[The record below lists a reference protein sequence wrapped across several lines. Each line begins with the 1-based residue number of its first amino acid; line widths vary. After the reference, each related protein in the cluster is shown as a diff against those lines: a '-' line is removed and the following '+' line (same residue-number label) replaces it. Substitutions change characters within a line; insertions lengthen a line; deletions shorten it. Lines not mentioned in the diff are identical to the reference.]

1 MGIDELLREL
11 REDRVHGGAS
21 WYFLRGIEV
30 IKSAVEQGGLGP
42 DDIRVLLNE
51 LRSVRPGMASIIN
64 LTDIVDHALGVGL
77 DLNNV
82 IAKLRYWYETSS
94 KHLMT
99 QLDRFPVMCGS
110 KVITISYSSAVNMAL
125 SRWSRCIDTL
135 YIMESRPGNEIS
147 QAIKDY
153 SKYVSNI
160 VPIPDSAITYFMRNV
175 NYVISGADG
184 LYSDGYFI
192 NKVGTE
198 ALFVIARRF
207 DVNTIVVAE
216 SYKAVVGGIEG
227 GVYMVDF
234 SIGTLSTQVPLFD
247 KVSLD
252 LISYLIT
259 DLKIVKK
266 PKPEDIENLRELFIN
281 NILNPSE

>member
-11 REDRVHGGAS
+11 REDRVHGAS

-30 IKSAVEQGGLGP
+30 IRSAVEQGLGP

-51 LRSVRPGMASIIN
+51 LRSVRLGMASIIN

-82 IAKLRYWYETSS
+82 IAKLKYWHETSS

-125 SRWSRCIDTL
+125 SRWSKCIDTL
-135 YIMESRPGNEIS
+135 YIMESRPGNEIP

-160 VPIPDSAITYFMRNV
+160 VPIPDSAIAYFMRNV

-198 ALFVIARRF
+198 TLFVIARRF
-207 DVNTIVVAE
+207 DVNTIVIAE
-216 SYKAVVGGIEG
+216 SYKAVVGGIEE
-227 GVYMVDF
+227 VYMVDF
-234 SIGTLSTQVPLFD
+234 SIGGLSTQVPLFD